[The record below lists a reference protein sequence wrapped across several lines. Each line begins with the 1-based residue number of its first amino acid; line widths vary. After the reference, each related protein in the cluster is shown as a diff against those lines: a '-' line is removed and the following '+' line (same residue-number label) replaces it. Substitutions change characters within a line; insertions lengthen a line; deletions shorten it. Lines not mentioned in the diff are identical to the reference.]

1 VQTGDL
7 LVEDLG
13 ENVHTNVE
21 LAGSLGELGVLAGEL
36 GVLALV
42 KHDLGKDLVGER
54 AGHDEGRV
62 SGSTS
67 QVDETALG
75 KQDDVA
81 AILHQE
87 AVDLG
92 LDGSAAG
99 SVGLEPG
106 NVNLA
111 VEVTNVCAVG

>member
-1 VQTGDL
+1 
-7 LVEDLG
+7 
-13 ENVHTNVE
+13 
-21 LAGSLGELGVLAGEL
+21 
-36 GVLALV
+36 
-42 KHDLGKDLVGER
+42 
-54 AGHDEGRV
+54 V

-92 LDGSAAG
+92 LDGSAAD